1 METVRTTTGAVDHR
15 RIRMAHALL
24 PYRREEQSPDRCH
37 HRPQAAARGRG
48 RGMHRLR
55 LPSGPEPVAGDVLHL
70 RCPSGRAPGLHH
82 GHRGMRVDRD
92 GAYRAL
98 GGSLSH
104 PPHRGAVQRRSGS
117 RGPGP
122 PVQPPSQHRNVAGV
136 PPSPAGP
143 PLSAAQH
150 GRSRTLAGD
159 CSRGRFRR
167 PLPRVEEHIC
177 RHPHCHTDHR
187 ICYR

>member
-1 METVRTTTGAVDHR
+1 METVRTATGAVAR
-15 RIRMAHALL
+15 GCIRMANALL
-24 PYRREEQSPDRCH
+24 PYRREEQAPERCH

-122 PVQPPSQHRNVAGV
+122 PVQPPLRHRNVAGV
-136 PPSPAGP
+136 PTSPART
-143 PLSAAQH
+143 PLSTPQH
-150 GRSRTLAGD
+150 GGPRTPARNCLGD
-159 CSRGRFRR
+159 RFRH
-167 PLPRVEEHIC
+167 PLPHGEEHIC
-177 RHPHCHTDHR
+177 RHPHCHTDNG